1 MTLHPPG
8 GGHKGINI
16 STVCVF
22 ASSSSLI
29 DKRYVEA
36 AAELGSLFARS
47 GIKVIYGGGG
57 IGLMGVLADAVI
69 ENGGSITGVI
79 PSFMNDEGWGNPLIK
94 DMIVTTDMGDR
105 KKNMFA
111 RADAV
116 VALPGGIGT
125 LEELSE
131 AITLKQLG
139 LFKGPVVILNTLN
152 FYKSLIEFLEH
163 MVNGNFLR
171 SEHKGMWEI
180 ADTPEEVITALSNN
194 KGWID
199 NPREIAKI

>member
-1 MTLHPPG
+1 MTPHPPRG
-8 GGHKGINI
+8 YKGINI

-22 ASSSSLI
+22 ASSSSQI
-29 DKRYVEA
+29 DKRYFEA
-36 AAELGSLFARS
+36 AARLGSLFARS
-47 GIKVIYGGGG
+47 KMDVIYGGGG
-57 IGLMGVLADAVI
+57 IGLMGALADAVI

-94 DMIVTTDMGDR
+94 DMIVTADMGDR

-125 LEELSE
+125 LEELAE

-152 FYKSLIEFLEH
+152 FYKSLIYFLEH

-171 SEHKGMWEI
+171 TEHKGIWEI
-180 ADTPEEVITALSNN
+180 AETPDEVLIALSNN